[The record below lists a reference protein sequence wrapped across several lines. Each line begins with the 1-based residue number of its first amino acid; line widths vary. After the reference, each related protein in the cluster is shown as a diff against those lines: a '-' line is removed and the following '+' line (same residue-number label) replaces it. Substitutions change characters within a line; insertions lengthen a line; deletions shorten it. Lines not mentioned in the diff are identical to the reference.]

1 MTRTLGACCLIKWPK
16 ITVAVA
22 ASRQEQKQQ
31 TQHMTHGPA
40 NSGRSVQHHR
50 PITAR
55 PTCSQTH
62 EATTPPCCHRGRH
75 DATHA
80 AQAQLLSLCFTEQ
93 TTLPYT
99 PAKGTA
105 HTTHERHSSNSHGG
119 TQPVDL
125 QTNPSPPRN
134 TRLLHDHKLPA
145 KTWSRG
151 CAHDGTKQKPGRT
164 AERGHMT

>member
-125 QTNPSPPRN
+125 QTNPAPP
-134 TRLLHDHKLPA
+134 
-145 KTWSRG
+145 
-151 CAHDGTKQKPGRT
+151 GTPDSCTTTSCLQRHGPE
-164 AERGHMT
+164 AVHMTAPNRNQGEQQRRVT